1 MALFVL
7 NPNRPAGAVYS
18 RVGYQL
24 ARKPRAIRHSSLVA
38 DEQAAFGV
46 SYHALPVDDEMVARH
61 RHPIPRLADTLSGA
75 HSVEGQHQGSC
86 EKQLPRTNNRNT
98 RGAVLCRKGQST
110 RSGAPESGAAAREGR
125 HPNSAPQAFCDA
137 PSGLLAARRFN
148 YRAPVHLPSLRAT
161 PRMHPQSVTPPSR
174 TPSWPLPCAPDR
186 PRPSPA

>member
-86 EKQLPRTNNRNT
+86 E
-98 RGAVLCRKGQST
+98 RGS
-110 RSGAPESGAAAREGR
+110 SPEPTTGTHAARCYAEKDR
-125 HPNSAPQAFCDA
+125 AHAQERLKAEPRRERVDHPNSAPQASVARVRLSAAGRFQLSRSRPPSIAASDA
-137 PSGLLAARRFN
+137 ANAPAISDAAIQNAILAA
-148 YRAPVHLPSLRAT
+148 ALRA
-161 PRMHPQSVTPPSR
+161 
-174 TPSWPLPCAPDR
+174 
-186 PRPSPA
+186 